1 MAVSVCRAIATIDRR
16 GVPGA
21 QVLVRMWF
29 PMGELWDMGQGGKG
43 HAYPLMVVVRIKM
56 AYVKLLINIWH
67 LADAQEMII
76 LVDQTLRS

>member
-1 MAVSVCRAIATIDRR
+1 
-16 GVPGA
+16 
-21 QVLVRMWF
+21 
-29 PMGELWDMGQGGKG
+29 MGQGGEG
-43 HAYPLMVVVRIKM
+43 HAYPSMVVVRIKM